1 MDKEATVQVLAI
13 VELLA
18 NGADHN
24 RLAPNEESSL
34 NQNVTALMQHD
45 GDDFVRS
52 FLAALKLASDVL
64 TPDAI
69 QKLAVYP

>member
-1 MDKEATVQVLAI
+1 
-13 VELLA
+13 
-18 NGADHN
+18 
-24 RLAPNEESSL
+24 
-34 NQNVTALMQHD
+34 MQHD

-64 TPDAI
+64 TPNAI